1 MIIWDA
7 NSDHSQSFDSPVRL
21 WDVEHG
27 VCQNIL
33 VQHPEP
39 VYSVASSPDGRL
51 LATGSFDK
59 AIYIWDMAREV
70 SVHSYRGTRVGAS
83 AFDGTVNF
91 NGSIKKEFFL

>member
-1 MIIWDA
+1 MLANFKKIIIKTSSA
-7 NSDHSQSFDSPVRL
+7 QSFDSPVRL

-39 VYSVASSPDGRL
+39 VYSVASSPDGGL

-59 AIYIWDMAREV
+59 AIYIWDMA
-70 SVHSYRGTRVGAS
+70 
-83 AFDGTVNF
+83 VNNF
-91 NGSIKKEFFL
+91 KS